1 MNGAS
6 SRRTVRTALFLA
18 LCLAC
23 CPLPAALASRY
34 VTQYEQSLRDFDKSY
49 LDNKDLYAWNVS
61 YYMRSLA
68 IMYEATADEKYLE
81 ILAEAIERVL
91 AQRDDAVGDA
101 DYLGRLRSA
110 WGTAR
115 YSTDGSSHYVWA
127 VHTGMI
133 TYPMIRFV
141 RLVWADERLQ
151 ARWGARALEYLR
163 AVEDAVRTHD
173 EDFVLGPDFEREGY
187 YVFGAAAEHGIVS
200 GDVLPLNQQNALGLT
215 LIELYAATGNPEYLD
230 KASRL
235 AHFFRNRLYRMPN
248 GSYVWPY
255 RADPTPLTGPVSIPA
270 GPFAGSIARTG
281 EDISHA
287 AINAD
292 FIIQAYKHGIVFQ
305 REDID
310 ALVRTVLENIF
321 TPEGNVYSHIGGTG
335 QLDDSYGL
343 QVGRWLELG
352 LYDKRVF
359 DVIAAYYDKR
369 PAPIVVQAYLAWVDL
384 HWEGR

>member
-49 LDNKDLYAWNVS
+49 LDHKDLYAWNVS

-101 DYLGRLRSA
+101 DYLGRLRPA

-133 TYPMIRFV
+133 TYPMIRF
-141 RLVWADERLQ
+141 
-151 ARWGARALEYLR
+151 
-163 AVEDAVRTHD
+163 
-173 EDFVLGPDFEREGY
+173 
-187 YVFGAAAEHGIVS
+187 
-200 GDVLPLNQQNALGLT
+200 
-215 LIELYAATGNPEYLD
+215 
-230 KASRL
+230 
-235 AHFFRNRLYRMPN
+235 
-248 GSYVWPY
+248 
-255 RADPTPLTGPVSIPA
+255 
-270 GPFAGSIARTG
+270 
-281 EDISHA
+281 
-287 AINAD
+287 
-292 FIIQAYKHGIVFQ
+292 
-305 REDID
+305 
-310 ALVRTVLENIF
+310 
-321 TPEGNVYSHIGGTG
+321 
-335 QLDDSYGL
+335 
-343 QVGRWLELG
+343 GRWKTRSGPTTKISSSVRISSEKDTM
-352 LYDKRVF
+352 YSAR
-359 DVIAAYYDKR
+359 R
-369 PAPIVVQAYLAWVDL
+369 PSTESCRATFCP
-384 HWEGR
+384 